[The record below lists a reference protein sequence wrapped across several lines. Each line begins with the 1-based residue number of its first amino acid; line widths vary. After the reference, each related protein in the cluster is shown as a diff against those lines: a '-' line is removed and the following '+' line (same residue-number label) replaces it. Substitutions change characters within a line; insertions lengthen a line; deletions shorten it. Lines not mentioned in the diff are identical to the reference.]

1 MIYRVS
7 IPARDPERVAMVLA
21 EIGDGRARR
30 FRSGLP
36 GSFMVVSA
44 QFAVEICPDDPKAA
58 KAAPRAASTSPLR
71 VGDPL
76 LDFPLPVPA
85 TQREIARIATR
96 EGWRLEFLGGATP
109 GIASG
114 FLLVEIWIENRVAL
128 RLRSTGT
135 GLSEADIERH
145 VA

>member
-7 IPARDPERVAMVLA
+7 IPARDPKRVAGVLA
-21 EIGDGRARR
+21 ALSDGRARP

-44 QFAVEICPDDPKAA
+44 QFAVEVCPDN
-58 KAAPRAASTSPLR
+58 PRAAMNASREAPASGMR

-76 LDFPLPVPA
+76 LDFPLPVVA
-85 TQREIARIATR
+85 NQAEIARVAAR
-96 EGWRLEFLGGATP
+96 EGWRLEFLGGSTP
-109 GIASG
+109 GIAAG
-114 FLLVEIWIENRVAL
+114 FLLVELRIENRVTV

-135 GLSEADIERH
+135 GLTEADLKR
-145 VA
+145 AAA